1 MKPFKAS
8 ALLDVISELFSDEA
22 SIADSDLET
31 YVYYR
36 ASKRINV
43 NYPPLTTLTN
53 CLKWGIP
60 G

>member
-22 SIADSDLET
+22 SIAVSDLET

-36 ASKRINV
+36 ASKRIN
-43 NYPPLTTLTN
+43 
-53 CLKWGIP
+53 LKISP
-60 G
+60 GDQIKRNDYI

>member
-22 SIADSDLET
+22 SIAVSDLET

-36 ASKRINV
+36 ASKRIN
-43 NYPPLTTLTN
+43 
-53 CLKWGIP
+53 LKLALESH
-60 G
+60 